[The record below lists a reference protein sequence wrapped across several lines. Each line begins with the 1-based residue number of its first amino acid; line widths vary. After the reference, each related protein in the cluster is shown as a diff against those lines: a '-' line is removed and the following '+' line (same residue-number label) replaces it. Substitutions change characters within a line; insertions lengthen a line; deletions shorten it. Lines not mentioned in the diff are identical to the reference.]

1 MIAIVN
7 VGGGDE
13 SNPLGERTYEVRIN
27 REVITTFKHKRSDG
41 LGACLLEASK
51 AVERSKWSAVEEF
64 MQAIIYPTVK

>member
-7 VGGGDE
+7 IGGGDE

-27 REVITTFKHKRSDG
+27 RDVITTFKHKRSDG

-51 AVERSKWSAVEEF
+51 AVERSKWNAVEKLIQNFNE
-64 MQAIIYPTVK
+64 TSK

>member
-1 MIAIVN
+1 MIAVVN

-13 SNPLGERTYEVRIN
+13 SDPLGERTYEVRIN

-51 AVERSKWSAVEEF
+51 AVERSKWMAVEEF
-64 MQAIIYPTVK
+64 MQAINPIEK

>member
-7 VGGGDE
+7 MGGGDE

-27 REVITTFKHKRSDG
+27 REVITTFKHKRRKG

-51 AVERSKWSAVEEF
+51 AVERSKRREPCWIA
-64 MQAIIYPTVK
+64 PLG